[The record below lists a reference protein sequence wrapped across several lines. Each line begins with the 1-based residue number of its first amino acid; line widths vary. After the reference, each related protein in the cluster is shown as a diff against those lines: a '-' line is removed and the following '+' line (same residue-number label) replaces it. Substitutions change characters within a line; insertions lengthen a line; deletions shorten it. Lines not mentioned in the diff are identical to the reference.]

1 MEHLRNAGL
10 PQYPS
15 HGKVGSSL
23 DCCVISATGVEERSL
38 IWPMFLTSFCIAT
51 VLFRLFWDTGMVDEV
66 CLWVGSLFHSRRR
79 SCFLSDGE

>member
-15 HGKVGSSL
+15 HGKAGSRL

-38 IWPMFLTSFCIAT
+38 VLADVLMRFCIAT

-66 CLWVGSLFHSRRR
+66 CLWVGSFFQSRRR
-79 SCFLSDGE
+79 DCFLSDGE